1 MEAGEVT
8 RLLRAYVSGDRSAF
22 DRLVPFVYDELRRLA
37 RWHLRRSPGGR
48 SLDTTGLVHEAY
60 LKLAASPDLQIHDR
74 PHLMAVSARAMRQV
88 IVSRARARYA
98 AKRGGGEVP
107 GTFDEERFGHRPDAE
122 WMLDLDR
129 ALTRLAARDEH
140 LTRVF
145 ELRYFTGLSEEE
157 TAEALGVSL
166 RTAQRGWLR
175 ARAWLRAELEGGRA
189 ETEAKRG

>member
-8 RLLRAYVSGDRSAF
+8 RLLRAYASGDRSAF
-22 DRLVPFVYDELRRLA
+22 DKLVPLVYDELRRLA

-88 IVSRARARYA
+88 IVSRARARHA
-98 AKRGGGEVP
+98 QKRGRGEAPEV
-107 GTFDEERFGHRPDAE
+107 FDDERLGRPSDAE

-129 ALTRLAARDEH
+129 ALTKLAERDEH
-140 LTRVF
+140 LTRIF
-145 ELRYFTGLSEEE
+145 ELRYFMGLSEEE

-166 RTAQRGWLR
+166 RTAQRSWLR
-175 ARAWLRAELEGGRA
+175 ARAWLRAELQGGA
-189 ETEAKRG
+189 EAEPRRG